1 MPASRMNQ
9 QVVLARRPEGA
20 PRVDDFAV
28 IESPLPALVD
38 GEVLIENLFVSL
50 DAGFRKWMDE
60 GSGDHILPAMAIG
73 APVMG
78 LTLGRVADSRHPDFQ
93 AGQHLMARLAWERF
107 SITDA
112 TDFLVVVPDE
122 YDCPLNWHLGIL
134 GDTGMSAYFG
144 LTDVARPKPG
154 ETAVISAAGGAV
166 GSVAGQIARIYG
178 ARAVGVASG
187 ADKCQRL
194 IEELGYD
201 AAVDRLGDDVAGA
214 LADACPDGI
223 DVYFDSVSGPLLEVV
238 LDQIN
243 PGARIALCGA
253 VASYNSATPLPGP
266 SNLFQLV
273 TNQATMTGFMTHLM
287 HERYPEARRQ
297 LLDWVEQGKL
307 VNREH
312 MLQGIE
318 SVPTAFCDLFAGRNF
333 GKTIVAL
340 G

>member
-1 MPASRMNQ
+1 MTHPTSNQ
-9 QVVLARRPEGA
+9 QVVLARRPAGA

-28 IESPLPALVD
+28 IESALPPLQD
-38 GEVLIENLFVSL
+38 GEVLIENLFISL

-60 GSGDHILPAMAIG
+60 GSGDHILPAMEIG
-73 APVMG
+73 QPVMG
-78 LTLGRVADSRHPDFQ
+78 LTLGRVVDSRHPDFA
-93 AGQHLMARLAWERF
+93 AGQHLMARLAWERY
-107 SITDA
+107 SVTDA
-112 TDFLVVVPDE
+112 TDFLVVVPDQ

-144 LTDVARPKPG
+144 LTDVARPQPG

-166 GSVAGQIARIYG
+166 GSIAGQIARIYG
-178 ARAVGVASG
+178 ARAVGIASG
-187 ADKCQRL
+187 PDKCRRL

-201 AAVDRLGDDVAGA
+201 AAVDRNGEDVVGA
-214 LADACPDGI
+214 LAEACPDGI
-223 DVYFDSVSGPLLEVV
+223 DVYLDSVSGPLLELV
-238 LDQIN
+238 LGQIN
-243 PGARIALCGA
+243 PRARIALCGA
-253 VASYNSATPLPGP
+253 VATYNAGAPLPGP

-287 HERYPEARRQ
+287 HERYPEARQQ
-297 LLDWVEQGKL
+297 LLDWIEEGKL

-312 MLQGIE
+312 MLHGIE

-340 G
+340 S